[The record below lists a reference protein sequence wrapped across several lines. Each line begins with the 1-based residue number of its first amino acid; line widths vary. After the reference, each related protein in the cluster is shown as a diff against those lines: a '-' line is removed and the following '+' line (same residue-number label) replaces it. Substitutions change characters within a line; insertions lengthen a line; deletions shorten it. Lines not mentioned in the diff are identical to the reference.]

1 MAKAISWCPRQT
13 PKTGLGWGAPS
24 TLRRPATVCW
34 QSCGSPGPLLMK
46 SPSKSV
52 PRQKQSHRG
61 DTGPCAPCGSQRDRP
76 SPCPAAQRR
85 CSPECTTPPT
95 PKEGCAEV
103 SQTHGPPARSQSRWP
118 SPTPHHVPCR
128 ISLRP
133 SPRTTAPMTAGYDD
147 TEAPKLPVTGQ
158 DVVPQGPQHQPG
170 RQPLLQIPSSPLQG
184 PGSPWPGPPHLR
196 CPGDGPREP
205 R

>member
-24 TLRRPATVCW
+24 TLRRLATVCW

-61 DTGPCAPCGSQRDRP
+61 DTNPCGSQRDRP
-76 SPCPAAQRR
+76 KPYPAAQQR
-85 CSPECTTPPT
+85 CSPSAQPHQLPKRVAQRYPEPT
-95 PKEGCAEV
+95 DHHP
-103 SQTHGPPARSQSRWP
+103 THNHDAPAPHLTMSPAGSHRGPPPEPLS
-118 SPTPHHVPCR
+118 
-128 ISLRP
+128 
-133 SPRTTAPMTAGYDD
+133 PMTSGYDD
-147 TEAPKLPVTGQ
+147 AEVPKLPVMGQ
-158 DVVPQGPQHQPG
+158 DVVPQGPRHQPR
-170 RQPLLQIPSSPLQG
+170 RQPLLQIPPSPLQG